1 MADPLLSAIIDTY
14 YRPAWLRQAAEAL
27 LAQSYGNLELI
38 LVDNGSTPETKAC
51 LRELKAADRRVKVV
65 EFAENQYSPDDP
77 LKMLDTCLNAGLR
90 ESSGEL
96 IWYQADDD
104 LVAPDYAERM
114 VRLFGED
121 ASCAAAAGLPVAMDG
136 EGRRLPA
143 ERKSN
148 FRPRWMP
155 GRDLALAFA
164 RGDKRLFAAP
174 GTIFTVRRA
183 ALERAGGFNRELES
197 QHLFCVAPTGPTG
210 FDEEALFFWRRHDS
224 QLNKSL
230 NARGWLA
237 DKETRAFVALLRR
250 NASFLP
256 FSQAEIEEIAAFM
269 ENGLERAAGVWF
281 YNNLA
286 SANLAA
292 AARLLGKMGGTPGF
306 WRHAAGQARGVLGGK
321 VSRLAGRLG
330 L

>member
-1 MADPLLSAIIDTY
+1 MAEPLFTALIDTY
-14 YRPAWLRQAAEAL
+14 YRPAWLKEAAHAL
-27 LAQSYGNLELI
+27 LGQTYGNIELVLI
-38 LVDNGSTPETKAC
+38 DNGGTPETKAA
-51 LRELKAADRRVKVV
+51 LRELKSADRRVKVV

-90 ESSGEL
+90 ASAGEL

-104 LVAPDYAERM
+104 FVAPDYAERM
-114 VRLFGED
+114 VRLFRE
-121 ASCAAAAGLPVAMDG
+121 AAACVAAAGLPVAVD
-136 EGRRLPA
+136 EKGRRLPA
-143 ERKSN
+143 ERRSN
-148 FRPRWMP
+148 FRPRWTA
-155 GRDLALAFA
+155 GRDLALGCV
-164 RGDKRLFAAP
+164 RGDKRLFSAP

-183 ALERAGGFNRELES
+183 ALKKAGGFHRELENL
-197 QHLFCVAPTGPTG
+197 HLFCVAPLGPTG

-237 DKETRAFVALLRR
+237 DKQTRDFVALLRR
-250 NASFLP
+250 LAPGLP
-256 FSQAEIEEIAAFM
+256 FSTAEIDEIAAFL

-286 SANLAA
+286 AGNLPAS
-292 AARLLGKMGGTPGF
+292 ARLLSRMGGTAGF
-306 WRHAAGQARGVLGGK
+306 WRHAARQARAVLGGK
-321 VSRLAGRLG
+321 ASRLAARLG